1 MRTPSLKSLAA
12 GMLCAGL
19 LVPASSAFSMGLI
32 EAYNLA
38 LQNDPAYQS
47 AIHDHDGS
55 AENRELARSNL
66 RPQLALNYSGS
77 RNFATTSQPNPNPPY
92 TGKLDTYPHYVSSTS
107 TLNFSQPIIAF
118 DNYARYKEGMAQAD
132 YGDAQFSSRQ
142 QDLLMRLLSAYVD
155 ALFAYDNLHLVT
167 SQRDT
172 LLEQKQVNDRMFKE
186 GEGTKTDMLET
197 QAKLDLAEAQLI
209 EARDGH
215 ATNFQALEAIV
226 GAEIKSVD
234 GLVDGFEPKP
244 LQPADF
250 ESWRA
255 IALEHSPDIAAARV
269 AVEVAKDEVAKN
281 RAGHMPHM
289 DFVASVGK
297 DNASSINTYT
307 EDSTVRSYGIQLQVP
322 LYAGGSVSALT
333 RQASAAYEKAK
344 SDLDDKTNQL
354 MLDMHKQHYAVLSS
368 IAKIAALE
376 KSVESAKLLVT
387 ATKQSIKGGV
397 RINLDLLNAEQ
408 QQYVA
413 QRDLAQARYTY
424 MVADLRLRADAG
436 VLGAEDLRVVAANF
450 SAAQR

>member
-1 MRTPSLKSLAA
+1 MRVPNLKRLAA
-12 GMLCAGL
+12 GLLCAGL
-19 LVPASSAFSMGLI
+19 VLPSSSAFSIGLI

-38 LQNDPAYQS
+38 LQNDPVYQS
-47 AIHDHDGS
+47 AIHEHDAGS
-55 AENRELARSNL
+55 ENRELARSNL
-66 RPQLALNYSGS
+66 RPQLAFNYSGS
-77 RNFATTSQPNPNPPY
+77 RNFATISQPDPY
-92 TGKLDTYPHYVSSTS
+92 SGGKSTVYPHYVSSTS
-107 TLNFSQPIIAF
+107 SLNFSQPIVAF
-118 DNYARYKEGMAQAD
+118 DNYARYREGMAQAD
-132 YGDAQFSSRQ
+132 YGDAQFTSRQ
-142 QDLLMRLLSAYVD
+142 QDLLLRLLSAYVD
-155 ALFAYDNLHLVT
+155 ALFAYDNLRLVT

-172 LLEQKQVNDRMFKE
+172 LLEQEQVNDRMFKE

-215 ATNFQALEAIV
+215 SANFQALEAMV
-226 GAEIKSVD
+226 GVEVKSID

-255 IALEHSPDIAAARV
+255 VALEHNPDIAAARV

-281 RAGHMPHM
+281 RAGNLPHM

-297 DNASSINTYT
+297 DNASSVNTYT
-307 EDSTVRSYGIQLQVP
+307 QDASVRSYGIQLTMP
-322 LYAGGSVSALT
+322 IYSGGSVSALT
-333 RQASAAYEKAK
+333 RQATAAYEKAK
-344 SDLDDKTNQL
+344 SDLDDKTNQI

-376 KSVESAKLLVT
+376 KSVASAKLLVT
-387 ATKQSIKGGV
+387 ATRQSIKGGV

-408 QQYVA
+408 QLYIA
-413 QRDLAQARYTY
+413 QRDLAQARYVY

-436 VLGAEDLRVVAANF
+436 VLSVDDLRTVAANF
-450 SAAQR
+450 SAGH